1 SIHTHDSWDNKQCR
15 AAYAH
20 YCSIAD
26 EKSRLPILCINSICR
41 APNSLRRD
49 QSGKNEKKKPRFH
62 CGKCG
67 KHISI
72 ADYYTMIMG
81 LTTFESDSQNTST
94 SGDNEHPK
102 DMRSTDIHHYI
113 ESSSINVSPD
123 LRKESIEYD
132 GFNLDFEDNPVV
144 HISSKPIKPSSTV
157 FSGIG
162 SATPSTSEYQQS
174 KKQKTSFAVPSKE
187 TSFFLLSKK
196 LAKGKNNTEPLQI
209 ENALRSLTGAKPIF
223 SGTLSEQKHGYSR
236 LYLNKIANLQFIGKK
251 TLEFTVVLE
260 YAATFIKKIEEL
272 ELLSIIPN
280 VDPSVPFD
288 TEASKESKQA
298 VKSAFASQLE
308 KSYQRTSNE
317 KYAAYLKD
325 LALES
330 GVSLEGKQP
339 NSNFTEAKAEMQDS
353 DDSVATVILS
363 PSSEEYSEL
372 HQSNMEDWGFD
383 FNLDSSPDTPDISP
397 KSRLLRSFKQ

>member
-1 SIHTHDSWDNKQCR
+1 MKSSTTGYSPAKLMLGASLRLPTYPLVEFDSCLHTQELEVAALAGIRKGRIRKSEHSNKIMKFKKEEKVLELQQTKSVAARNRTSDLPDSGRPDEPKGYNVKLFYFIVRSIHTHDSWDNKQCR

-209 ENALRSLTGAKPIF
+209 ENALRSLT
-223 SGTLSEQKHGYSR
+223 
-236 LYLNKIANLQFIGKK
+236 
-251 TLEFTVVLE
+251 
-260 YAATFIKKIEEL
+260 
-272 ELLSIIPN
+272 
-280 VDPSVPFD
+280 
-288 TEASKESKQA
+288 
-298 VKSAFASQLE
+298 
-308 KSYQRTSNE
+308 
-317 KYAAYLKD
+317 
-325 LALES
+325 
-330 GVSLEGKQP
+330 
-339 NSNFTEAKAEMQDS
+339 
-353 DDSVATVILS
+353 
-363 PSSEEYSEL
+363 
-372 HQSNMEDWGFD
+372 
-383 FNLDSSPDTPDISP
+383 
-397 KSRLLRSFKQ
+397 